1 MVAELA
7 RRGVEAAQL
16 TSYPELQNKLH
27 ALKALQQAHS
37 DLEKGHSDLQQ
48 VCEELRHDKTTLQ
61 QEAEALISMACPLS
75 YEGEHIAI
83 ELAEEQTLERL
94 YDFSHRLDSV
104 YKKFIQKPQPKGGA

>member
-7 RRGVEAAQL
+7 RRGAEAAQL

-61 QEAEALISMACPLS
+61 QEAEALQQRFEELEALS
-75 YEGEHIAI
+75 QAQGQAMSRHPQSCQTRQK
-83 ELAEEQTLERL
+83 LVHSLEQAPERQ
-94 YDFSHRLDSV
+94 
-104 YKKFIQKPQPKGGA
+104 QKHPQAP